1 VVVILAAV
9 AALVIIGGG
18 VGIVIMNSRPV
29 AVQRPLPE
37 DTARAFVEA
46 GYRSDC
52 DAVRATIDED
62 FWERGGLTCLDVS
75 FHGADFADTTVADWA
90 ITDTAITGDLATL
103 TLDPPGEIPSTAL
116 HLRFVDGA
124 WKITDW
130 QF

>member
-1 VVVILAAV
+1 MIMNRPPAAV
-9 AALVIIGGG
+9 E
-18 VGIVIMNSRPV
+18 
-29 AVQRPLPE
+29 RPLPE

-52 DAVRATIDED
+52 PAVRATIDDE
-62 FWERGGLTCLDVS
+62 FWEGAGLTCLDVS
-75 FHGADFADTTVADWA
+75 FHGSDFADTTVADWTF
-90 ITDTAITGDLATL
+90 TDTEITGDQASL

-116 HLRFVDGA
+116 HLRFIDGA

>member
-1 VVVILAAV
+1 MIMLAVVAAV
-9 AALVIIGGG
+9 VIIGAG
-18 VGIVIMNSRPV
+18 VGVMIMNSAPP
-29 AVQRPLPE
+29 AVVERPLPE

-52 DAVRATIDED
+52 PAVRATIDDE
-62 FWERGGLTCLDVS
+62 FWDGAGLTCLDVS
-75 FHGADFADTTVADWA
+75 FHGADFAGTTVADWA
-90 ITDTAITGDLATL
+90 FTDTQVTGDRATL

-124 WKITDW
+124 WKITNW